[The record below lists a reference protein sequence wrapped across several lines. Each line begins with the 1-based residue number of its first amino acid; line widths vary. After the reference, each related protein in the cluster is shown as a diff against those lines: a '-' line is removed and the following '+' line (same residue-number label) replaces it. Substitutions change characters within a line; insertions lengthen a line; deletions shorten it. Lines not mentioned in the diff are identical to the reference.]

1 MVQLLIPIEKSLDN
15 DILFYKGNITNYFK
29 EMKLYESARA
39 AISTF
44 NQLDLSFWLFSLAN
58 SNLEAVASS
67 ETFNVQSADA
77 RPVWTPSILRPNT
90 RDHSSGVSFANLRF
104 DSVVNKHWLFHLFSL
119 SLISLLK

>member
-1 MVQLLIPIEKSLDN
+1 VVQLLIPIEKSLDN

-44 NQLDLSFWLFSLAN
+44 SQLDLSFWLFSLAN
-58 SNLEAVASS
+58 STLEAVASS

-77 RPVWTPSILRPNT
+77 GLFELPQSSDQILETTRVVFRLQTFGSIQWSTNSGSFT
-90 RDHSSGVSFANLRF
+90 SFHFHSF
-104 DSVVNKHWLFHLFSL
+104 LF
-119 SLISLLK
+119 